1 MKKLLRIVAHL
12 IFACGLFVFYILP
25 SNKYG
30 WMQELDPSIS
40 ADSLEDV
47 SGNRAVFTSL
57 LLILIISAQFVLVAK
72 VSNKKEKAG
81 SIVLILVAIFVWL
94 SKFGP

>member
-1 MKKLLRIVAHL
+1 MKKLLRVVVHL
-12 IFACGLFVFYILP
+12 MFACGLFILYILP
-25 SNKYG
+25 SNKYN

-47 SGNRAVFTSL
+47 SGNRAIFTSL
-57 LLILIISAQFVLVAK
+57 LLILIISAQLVLVAK
-72 VSNKKEKAG
+72 ISNKKEKAG
-81 SIVLILVAIFVWL
+81 SIVLILIAVFVWF